1 MLKKLKEILLSIGI
15 QFAETSTMRLV
26 AAFAV
31 IIPLVIS
38 MYGFLD
44 QAIFNSRDALNQ
56 IGNYEQDGFPLGA
69 YALAYMGVAKFD
81 VAITTIFGYITT
93 AIVWS
98 FTTDLQPALVAGKKK

>member
-1 MLKKLKEILLSIGI
+1 MFKSLKEVLLSIGI
-15 QFAETSTMRLV
+15 AFAETNYVRLV

-31 IIPLVIS
+31 IIPLVLA

-44 QAIFNSRDALNQ
+44 TAIFNTKDALKD
-56 IGNYEQDGFPLGA
+56 IESYKYESFPVGS

-81 VAITTIFGYITT
+81 VAITTIFGYIAT

-98 FTTDLQPALVAGKKK
+98 FTTDLQPALVAGKRK

>member
-1 MLKKLKEILLSIGI
+1 MLKALKEMLLSIGI

-31 IIPLVIS
+31 IIPLVLA

-44 QAIFNSRDALNQ
+44 QAIFNTRDSLNN
-56 IGNYEQDGFPLGA
+56 IGNFEQDGFPLGS
-69 YALAYMGVAKFD
+69 YVLAYLGVAKFD
-81 VAITTIFGYITT
+81 VAITTIFFYITT

-98 FTTDLQPALVAGKKK
+98 FTTDLQPAIAAGKRK